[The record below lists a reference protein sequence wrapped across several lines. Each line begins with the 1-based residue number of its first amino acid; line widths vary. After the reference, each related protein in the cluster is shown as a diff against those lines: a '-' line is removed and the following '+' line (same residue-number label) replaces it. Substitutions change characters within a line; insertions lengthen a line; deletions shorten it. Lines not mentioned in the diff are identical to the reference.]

1 MNKNRRRRLG
11 RVIGSLDVLSDELP
25 RGKIENT
32 LSESQ
37 KEVELIAD
45 EEQDSLD
52 ALPENLVFSQR
63 YDDMTENVSDLY
75 DASGDLDCALSEFKD
90 EGKKYGEVKNDVD
103 SAIKSINKAID
114 R

>member
-1 MNKNRRRRLG
+1 MNKNRRKRLTK
-11 RVIGSLDVLSDELP
+11 VVGSLEVLSDELP
-25 RGKIENT
+25 RNRIKTT

-52 ALPENLVFSQR
+52 ALPENMCFSQR
-63 YDDMTENVSDLY
+63 YDDMSENVSDLT
-75 DASGDLDCALSEFKD
+75 DASSDLDTALSEFKD
-90 EGKKYGEVKNDVD
+90 EGKQYQEVKGDVN
-103 SAIKSINKAID
+103 SAVKSIQKAID